1 MRLCNACTNVRAF
14 MLCCLHG
21 CVAACFVVAVDA
33 EARDRAGYIGR
44 HPDLSGTYNT
54 ATLTPLQRPRAFGEN
69 LYLTP
74 EEAAQ
79 LAETEAALLEDG
91 AKNSDPDRT
100 APPDGGDGSEGAA
113 GNVGGYNT
121 FWVDRGDS
129 AIQIDG
135 KFRTSLITTPANGRR
150 PPLTPRAQTELA
162 KRFAGFGKKNTGT
175 AWWMP
180 GPGPFDNHEQ
190 RPLGERCILG
200 FGTTSGPPMLPV
212 LYNNLKRIVQT
223 KDHVMI
229 LVEMVH
235 DARIVRFTDEHAPA
249 DSRSYLGDSIG
260 RWEGKTLVVE
270 TTNFNDTPSLYGAS
284 RDMVVTERF
293 AKQRDGSL
301 LYSFTVNDPNTWTQ
315 PWGGEY
321 PWRVTTDKVYEYACH
336 EGNYAL
342 GNIMRGARRLE
353 ADASK

>member
-1 MRLCNACTNVRAF
+1 MTSLTTPANPLLLGCIVVCLMCTAS
-14 MLCCLHG
+14 
-21 CVAACFVVAVDA
+21 VD
-33 EARDRAGYIGR
+33 ARDRKGFIGR

-54 ATLTPLQRPRAFGEN
+54 ATLTPLQRPRAFGDN
-69 LYLTP
+69 LYLTQA
-74 EEAAQ
+74 EAEK
-79 LAETEAALLEDG
+79 LAAAEAALLTDG
-91 AKNSDPDRT
+91 AKDSDPDRL

-135 KFRTSLITTPANGRR
+135 KFRTSLITTPTNGRR
-150 PPLTPRAQTELA
+150 PPLTARAQTVLA

-180 GPGPFDNHEQ
+180 GAGPFDNHEQ

-223 KDHVMI
+223 KDHLMI

-235 DARIVRFTDEHAPA
+235 DARIIRYTDDHAPS
-249 DSRSYLGDSIG
+249 DVRSYLGDSIG
-260 RWEGKTLVVE
+260 RWEGRTLVVE
-270 TTNFNDTPSLYGAS
+270 TTNFNDTPGLYGAS

-293 AKQRDGSL
+293 EKQDDGSL
-301 LYSFTVNDPNTWTQ
+301 LYSFLVDDPATWKA

-321 PWRVTTDKVYEYACH
+321 PWPTTQDKVYEYACH

-353 ADASK
+353 AEASR